1 MNNLQVFKNEKLNL
15 EVRTI
20 QNEDGSISISSEDAA
35 IGFGFTQVKNNRK
48 YVRWETMN
56 GYCSELGFSQ
66 QIGKDDYIPESL
78 FYMLGMKASNK
89 VAQEQK
95 EEIYKSLLKDFDLGD
110 FEGIKVVSENKEKLK
125 EKLIYIGENNIL

>member
-89 VAQEQK
+89 VAQEFQK
-95 EEIYKSLLKDFDLGD
+95 WLAVEVIPQIRRTGSYT
-110 FEGIKVVSENKEKLK
+110 
-125 EKLIYIGENNIL
+125 NNQNSINEFKGQ